1 MESVGQ
7 LAGGIAHDFN
17 NILTVING
25 TAELVL
31 EDLAEDHPLRSDIL
45 TVQRA
50 GERAAALT
58 RQLLVFSRRQTMKP
72 LPVNLNRVCDQIHP
86 MLERVLPESIDKVCD
101 LEPGLPEVLAD
112 PGQMEQ
118 LILNLAINARDA
130 MPDGGSLFI
139 RTRLIREP
147 EPCVEL
153 LISDTG
159 HGMSNEVRLRAFE
172 PFFTTKEAGKG
183 TGLGLAMVYGIVQ
196 QSGGNI
202 ELDTAPSAGAR
213 FRILLPV
220 APESSERHPEMETTA
235 ELPPAVGAR
244 ILLVEDDPSV
254 REITERMLRKE
265 GYEVHRLSDPG
276 NLETLE
282 RPDLLITDVIMPQM
296 SGPALARLMRERYPD
311 LKVLYMSGYSGEDLS
326 QEMDAGFTDFIHKPF
341 QSQEF
346 LNQVRRLLHPGE
358 GFPTDKGENQP

>member
-1 MESVGQ
+1 
-7 LAGGIAHDFN
+7 
-17 NILTVING
+17 
-25 TAELVL
+25 
-31 EDLAEDHPLRSDIL
+31 
-45 TVQRA
+45 
-50 GERAAALT
+50 
-58 RQLLVFSRRQTMKP
+58 
-72 LPVNLNRVCDQIHP
+72 
-86 MLERVLPESIDKVCD
+86 
-101 LEPGLPEVLAD
+101 
-112 PGQMEQ
+112 
-118 LILNLAINARDA
+118 
-130 MPDGGSLFI
+130 
-139 RTRLIREP
+139 
-147 EPCVEL
+147 
-153 LISDTG
+153 
-159 HGMSNEVRLRAFE
+159 MSNEVRLRAFE